1 MIYKT
6 DEIQRKEVRGV
17 KINLSAEARVT
28 NTSVKTIKK
37 RLGGECKGKCVQLRT
52 SKLDD
57 YKDLIIEKIDKL
69 QVTAKAIYEFIKTKG
84 YTGSYETV
92 KIFVRRHRKKAYK
105 ETFIRVLRTPGLQ
118 AQVDWKESKTFISKS
133 GVPYEVNIF
142 AYILCYSQYRF
153 YKLTTNRKQD
163 TLFKCLVEAFK
174 VTYGVPNE
182 IWFDNM
188 KTVVQYHDHNTN
200 LTVFQPNLL
209 QFAKDCS
216 FTPIACR
223 NYRPQTKGLVEG
235 AVKLLNRLDVYNE
248 EFDDLDGLEQIV
260 NNFNISINNEL
271 NHFTSSTGF
280 EMLQKEKEHLLPLGN
295 IDMLFSY
302 TTNDRRVVSHES
314 MISYMNN
321 KYSVPIDYIG
331 ETVTIQVNDNQL
343 YIYYNSKFVN
353 SHTISSNKLNYDR
366 NDYKDII
373 LHSIEC
379 KNKSEDEIQKILTK
393 RMEEYDKLYNKK

>member
-1 MIYKT
+1 MFYKSN
-6 DEIQRKEVRGV
+6 EFQGKEVRGV
-17 KINLSAEARVT
+17 KINLSAESRIT

-37 RLGGECKGKCVQLRT
+37 RLSVESKEKNIVPRT
-52 SKLDD
+52 SILDE

-69 QVTAKAIYEFIKTKG
+69 QVTAKAVFEFIKTKG
-84 YTGSYETV
+84 YTGSYETI
-92 KIFVRRHRKKAYK
+92 KIFIRKHKKKAYK
-105 ETFIRVLRTPGLQ
+105 ETFLRVIRTPGLQ

-133 GVPYEVNIF
+133 GEVYEVNIF
-142 AYILCYSQYRF
+142 AYILCYSQFRF
-153 YKLTTNRKQD
+153 YKLTLNRKQD
-163 TLFKCLVEAFK
+163 TLFKCLIEAFK
-174 VTYGVPNE
+174 TTSGVPSE

-188 KTVVQYHDHNTN
+188 KTVVKYHDYNTN

-248 EFDDLDGLEQIV
+248 EFEDLNELEQIIE
-260 NNFNISINNEL
+260 NFNTSINQEL
-271 NHFTSSTGF
+271 NSFTLSTGYD
-280 EMLQKEKEHLLPLGN
+280 MLQKEKEHLLPLGN
-295 IDMLFSY
+295 IDMLFSH
-302 TTNDRRVVSHES
+302 TTNDRRVVSNES

-343 YIYYNSKFVN
+343 YIYYNSKLIKY
-353 SHTISSNKLNYDR
+353 HTISDKKLNYAKD
-366 NDYKDII
+366 DYKNIV
-373 LHSIEC
+373 LNSIEC
-379 KNKSEDEIQKILTK
+379 KNKSLEETDKVLNK
-393 RMEEYDKLYNKK
+393 RMEDYDKLYNKK

>member
-1 MIYKT
+1 MIN
-6 DEIQRKEVRGV
+6 EIKQNQRKEVRGV

-37 RLGGECKGKCVQLRT
+37 RLCNETKENRIQTRT
-52 SKLDD
+52 SKLDNF
-57 YKDLIIEKIDKL
+57 KDLIIEKIDKL
-69 QVTAKAIYEFIKTKG
+69 QVTAKSIYEFIKTKG
-84 YTGSYETV
+84 YDGSYETV
-92 KIFVRRHRKKAYK
+92 KIFVRKHKKKTYK
-105 ETFIRVLRTPGLQ
+105 ETFIRVIRTPGLQ
-118 AQVDWKESKTFISKS
+118 AQVDWKESKKFVSKK
-133 GVPYEVNIF
+133 GEIFEVNIF
-142 AYILCYSQYRF
+142 AYILCYSQFRF
-153 YKLTTNRKQD
+153 YKLTLNRKQD

-174 VTYGVPNE
+174 VTSGVPSE

-188 KTVVQYHDHNTN
+188 RTVVKYHDHNTN

-248 EFDDLDGLEQIV
+248 EFEELNELEKIID
-260 NNFNISINNEL
+260 NFNTSINMEL
-271 NHFTSSTGF
+271 NAFTSSTGL
-280 EMLQKEKEHLLPLGN
+280 EMLKKEKEHLLPLGN

-302 TTNDRRVVSHES
+302 TTNDRRIVSNES
-314 MISYMNN
+314 MISFMNN

-343 YIYYNSKFVN
+343 YIYYNSKLIK
-353 SHTISSNKLNYDR
+353 SHTISNEKLNYNID
-366 NDYKDII
+366 DYKDII
-373 LHSIEC
+373 LNSIEC
-379 KNKSEDEIQKILTK
+379 KNKSSDEINKILEK
-393 RMEEYDKLYNKK
+393 RMEDYDKLYNKK